1 MKYLKYFETEAEYTA
16 YKDGDDFV
24 IPNVSYTA
32 DNNVIYYNPGSNSS
46 SEYVMVDLGLP
57 SGLLWADRNIG
68 ASSPE
73 DYGLYFQWGDTVGYT
88 ADQVGKDK
96 VFDYSDYFDT
106 TDGGNT
112 FNKYA
117 TDKLTV
123 P

>member
-1 MKYLKYFETEAEYTA
+1 MKHLKLFETEVQYESFKYSA
-16 YKDGDDFV
+16 DFV
-24 IPNVSYTA
+24 LPNVSLIGK
-32 DNNVIYYNPGSNSS
+32 DVVMYNPLTEPISS
-46 SEYVMVDLGLP
+46 YTMVDLGLP
-57 SGLLWADRNIG
+57 SGLKWADRNIG